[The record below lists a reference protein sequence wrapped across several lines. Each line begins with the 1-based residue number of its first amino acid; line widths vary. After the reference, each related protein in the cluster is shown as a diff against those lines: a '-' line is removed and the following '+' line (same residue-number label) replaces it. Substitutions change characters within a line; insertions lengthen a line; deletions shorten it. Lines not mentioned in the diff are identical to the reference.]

1 LCDKITIFISVTI
14 AGKIASQFPP
24 RFENIFR
31 TEIPVLFSKT
41 CRSGTLIVHN
51 RRATRLTDTA
61 THASAPKA
69 RKKNNLDVNHE
80 CRVRFRS
87 HIHPSIE
94 PTAGRQLTE
103 EEEEALVAAIDKHG
117 SRNWRMVGEETGL
130 AWPPWRLLQAY
141 RRVQTR
147 NITTEGFDKAMESD
161 DSASVASHSS

>member
-1 LCDKITIFISVTI
+1 
-14 AGKIASQFPP
+14 
-24 RFENIFR
+24 
-31 TEIPVLFSKT
+31 
-41 CRSGTLIVHN
+41 
-51 RRATRLTDTA
+51 
-61 THASAPKA
+61 
-69 RKKNNLDVNHE
+69 
-80 CRVRFRS
+80 VRFHS

-147 NITTEGFDKAMESD
+147 NITTEGFDTLRDPELLAVIKRLMIVGTTSRQVSWLVRLPRVMGSENCSNQLF
-161 DSASVASHSS
+161 